1 MTFSLRGPGG
11 PSKVILRT
19 THAFPTTCAI
29 LKSYMSLKNP
39 LNPYC
44 HLCFKGRITKLCRAR
59 RFRYMKMQF
68 PTHKQYTPCIEL
80 TMRLY
85 IPKLLSCPM
94 YGLFGKHY
102 CCQAIRKSGEI
113 AFSFQLRRIVNR
125 SQRKLPSALEYER
138 CHPNRR
144 CCGHVLVVS
153 FTPVTAP
160 SLLDC
165 TIRESIARFA
175 MRCVCTLNAC
185 LSPFHVPIF
194 SRRDGECV
202 SVYSSAL
209 LSQAAP
215 RVVSH
220 VSSRLCYA

>member
-11 PSKVILRT
+11 PLKVILRT

-44 HLCFKGRITKLCRAR
+44 HLMFQRPNHETLPSTPISIYEDAVPYTQTIHPLYRTHHETLHTQAPFLPNVWS
-59 RFRYMKMQF
+59 FRQ
-68 PTHKQYTPCIEL
+68 
-80 TMRLY
+80 
-85 IPKLLSCPM
+85 
-94 YGLFGKHY
+94 
-102 CCQAIRKSGEI
+102 

-160 SLLDC
+160 SLLGC
-165 TIRESIARFA
+165 TIRESVARFA

-194 SRRDGECV
+194 SRRCGECV